1 MKGRLHYMVD
11 LDDLTEIMNLA
22 YAAKSDLYETA
33 DEHNKPVQVILHW
46 TAGKYYSYFDDY
58 HINIDG
64 DGDVHITQRDFAHTL
79 PHNYYKN
86 AASIGL
92 TLCCAYNAT
101 TNDLGDYPPTEAQ
114 IEAMAKVM
122 AVLSEAL
129 DIDIDIV
136 HFPSHGSSADNLD
149 FTVYFPDPTNFENNT
164 YGPRSNCERWD
175 LQKLRDSDEWT
186 TDPDDPMSGPN
197 QLRSLARAFRQKF
210 YGH

>member
-1 MKGRLHYMVD
+1 MVD

-22 YAAKSDLYETA
+22 YAAKSDLYATA

-46 TAGKYYSYFDDY
+46 TAGKYYSYFSDY

-64 DGDVHITQRDFAHTL
+64 DGDIHITQRDFAHTL

-129 DIDIDIV
+129 EIDIDIV
-136 HFPSHGSSADNLD
+136 HFPSHGSSADGLD
-149 FTVYFPDPTNFENNT
+149 FEIYYPDPTGFPFNH

-175 LQKLRDSDEWT
+175 LQKIRDTDEWT